1 MTVMTVLAYVPPI
14 ATAVQLAAAWMMG
27 DLESRA
33 KGLLLTA
40 FAVAIYLQFFGQ
52 TMVASVAG
60 LVVQTVLAIYLAVRW
75 QLSQL

>member
-1 MTVMTVLAYVPPI
+1 MTVMVVLAYVAPI
-14 ATAVQLAAAWMMG
+14 ASAVLLAASWMMG
-27 DLESRA
+27 DLEPRA

-60 LVVQTVLAIYLAVRW
+60 LLVQTSLAIYLAVRW
-75 QLSQL
+75 HLSQL

>member
-1 MTVMTVLAYVPPI
+1 MMAFLAYVAPI
-14 ATAVQLAAAWMMG
+14 ASALLLAGSWLMG
-27 DLESRA
+27 DLEPRA

-60 LVVQTVLAIYLAVRW
+60 LVVQTFLAIYLAVHWR
-75 QLSQL
+75 LSQL